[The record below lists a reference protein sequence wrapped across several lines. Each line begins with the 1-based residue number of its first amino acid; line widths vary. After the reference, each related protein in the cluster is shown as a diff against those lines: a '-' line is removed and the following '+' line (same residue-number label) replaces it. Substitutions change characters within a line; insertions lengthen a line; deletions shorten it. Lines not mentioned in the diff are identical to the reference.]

1 MRGWSRD
8 AYTNAHAVI
17 SICTLAVRSQG
28 QARIFPFVK
37 PLTISAMTLTC
48 AAGTGLQAVRSA
60 LANGQSGLRAN
71 DFPHCSL
78 DTWIGRVGAVENTPL
93 EGELAEFDCRNNRLA
108 LLGLQQD
115 DFVARVQAL
124 KQRIPSER
132 IACIIGTSTAGIGV
146 TEEAYREMGEA
157 EIFQPRHRLPR
168 VHTPHTS
175 AAFTARVLGL
185 DGPVLTIS
193 TACSS
198 SAKVFAS
205 AARLIDA
212 GLADAAVV
220 GGVDSLCLSV
230 LYGFHSLDLVSDQ
243 PCRPFDRARKGLSLG
258 EAAGFAILEK
268 ETEQGY
274 GQLLGWGES
283 SDAHHMASPH
293 PEGMGAAAAMTEA
306 LSRARL
312 DASAIGYINC
322 HGTATP
328 LNDEVEA
335 RAIASVFDQPPAAA
349 STKAWTGHTL
359 GAAGIAEAVFSL
371 LALNDEF
378 LPAGLNLDDPED
390 DWSEFILRESRQQR
404 VDAVLSNS
412 FGFGGSNCSLIF
424 GSLAS

>member
-1 MRGWSRD
+1 M
-8 AYTNAHAVI
+8 
-17 SICTLAVRSQG
+17 
-28 QARIFPFVK
+28 K
-37 PLTISAMTLTC
+37 PLTITAMTLTC
-48 AAGTGLQAVRSA
+48 AAGTGLDAVRRA
-60 LANGQSGLRAN
+60 LAEGRSGLRAN

-78 DTWIGRVGAVENTPL
+78 DTWIGRVDGVEEIDL
-93 EGELAEFDCRNNRLA
+93 AGDLAEFDCRNNRLA
-108 LLGLQQD
+108 MLGLQQD
-115 DFVARVQAL
+115 DFIARVDAL
-124 KQRIPSER
+124 KTRIPADR

-146 TEEAYREMGEA
+146 TEEAYRDMGED
-157 EIFQPRHRLPR
+157 EVFQPRHRLPR

-175 AAFTARVLGL
+175 AAFAARVLGL

-205 AARLIDA
+205 AARLIEA

-268 ETEQGY
+268 DAATGF

-293 PEGMGAAAAMTEA
+293 PEGAGAAAAMREA
-306 LSRARL
+306 LQRSAL
-312 DASAIGYINC
+312 GNAAIGYINC

-335 RAIASVFDQPPAAA
+335 RAIASVFDHPPPAA
-349 STKAWTGHTL
+349 STKGWTGHTL
-359 GAAGIAEAVFSL
+359 GAAGIAESVFSL
-371 LALNDEF
+371 MALRDEF
-378 LPAGLNLDDPED
+378 LPAGLNLDDPEEE
-390 DWSEFILRESRQQR
+390 WAGFILRQSRQQR

-424 GSLAS
+424 GRLAP